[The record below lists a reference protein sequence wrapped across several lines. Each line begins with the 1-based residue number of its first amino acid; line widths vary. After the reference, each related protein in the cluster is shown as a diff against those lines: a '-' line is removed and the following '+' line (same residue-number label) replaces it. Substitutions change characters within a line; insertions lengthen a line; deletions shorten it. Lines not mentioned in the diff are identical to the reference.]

1 MNAEKL
7 GEEHEFSTHRG
18 DLPDMTR
25 QSRFMD
31 ATPAPYWRETV
42 QDPFT
47 SAPLGSDV
55 TCDLAI
61 IGGGFAGLWSAL
73 KAAEMFP
80 DARILLLEGGKL
92 GDAASGRN
100 GGFCAPSISHGVSNA
115 VTRWPG
121 EAETLIRLGRENLDA
136 LERDLEHYNNDCEF
150 ERSGKL
156 NVAATPWQAEGLR
169 AMQAAYA
176 RFGIETE
183 LLEGAALDE
192 RFRTPKYSAG
202 LFEPNYALV
211 NPAKLVDGL
220 ARAAV
225 ARGVDIYED
234 SLVTGL
240 KNEAG
245 GVQLITAGGT
255 VDARQVILATN
266 AAVPLLKRLR
276 AAIIPVWDYTLMS
289 EPLSADQLA
298 SIGWHGR
305 YGIADSGNQFHYFRK
320 TADNRILWG
329 GYDAIYHFGS
339 RRDPHLHDRAES
351 YETLERNF
359 REAFPALGD
368 IGFSH
373 RWGGIIDTSAR
384 LTAFAGTAMQ
394 GRVAY
399 AMGFTG
405 QGVTATRFAA
415 LTMLD
420 LLQGKTTERTQL
432 KLLSSRAVPFP
443 PEPFRNWAV
452 KWAQADLA
460 REDRD
465 GRRSLLL
472 RAMDRL
478 KIGFGS

>member
-1 MNAEKL
+1 MNTRA
-7 GEEHEFSTHRG
+7 
-18 DLPDMTR
+18 DPPDMIR
-25 QSRFMD
+25 LCRFAD

-42 QDPFT
+42 SNPFR
-47 SAPLGSDV
+47 AAALGGDAS
-55 TCDLAI
+55 CDLAI
-61 IGGGFAGLWSAL
+61 IGGGFAGLWPAV
-73 KAAEMFP
+73 KAAELFP
-80 DARILLLEGGKL
+80 DARIVLLEGGKL

-115 VTRWPG
+115 VNRWPG
-121 EAETLIRLGRENLDA
+121 EAETLIRLGRENLDEF
-136 LERDLEHYNNDCEF
+136 ERDLEHYDIDCEF

-156 NVAATPWQAEGLR
+156 NVAVTQWQVDGLH

-183 LLEGAALDE
+183 FLEGAALDE
-192 RFRTPKYSAG
+192 RFKTPKYRAG

-211 NPAKLVDGL
+211 NPARLVDGL
-220 ARAAV
+220 AKTAV
-225 ARGVDIYED
+225 ARGVDIFED
-234 SLVTGL
+234 TLVTGL
-240 KNEAG
+240 KKMTD
-245 GVQLITAGGT
+245 GVRLTTAGGM

-276 AAIIPVWDYTLMS
+276 AAIIPIWDYTLMS

-298 SIGWHGR
+298 AIGWQGR

-351 YETLERNF
+351 YERLERNF

-432 KLLSSRAVPFP
+432 KLLSSPAVPFP
-443 PEPFRNWAV
+443 PEPLRSWAV

-472 RAMDRL
+472 RAMDKLR
-478 KIGFGS
+478 IGFGS

>member
-1 MNAEKL
+1 MN
-7 GEEHEFSTHRG
+7 THANHGAASNGGR
-18 DLPDMTR
+18 
-25 QSRFMD
+25 RFPD

-42 QDPFT
+42 RDPFT
-47 SAPLGSDV
+47 APALATDT

-61 IGGGFAGLWSAL
+61 IGGGFAGLWSAV
-73 KAAEMFP
+73 KAAEVFP
-80 DARILLLEGGKL
+80 DARILLLEGGRL

-100 GGFCAPSISHGVSNA
+100 GGFCAPSISHGVANA
-115 VTRWPG
+115 VDRWPN
-121 EAETLIRLGRENLDA
+121 EADTLIRLGCENLNA
-136 LERDLEHYNNDCEF
+136 FEHDIDHYGIDCEF

-156 NVAATPWQAEGLR
+156 NVAETPWQAEGLR
-169 AMQAAYA
+169 AMQAGYA
-176 RFGIETE
+176 RAGTQTE
-183 LLEGAALDE
+183 FLEGAALDA
-192 RFRTPKYSAG
+192 RFNTPKYNAG
-202 LFEPNYALV
+202 LFDPNYGLV

-220 ARAAV
+220 AKVAV
-225 ARGVDIYED
+225 ARGVTIHENT
-234 SLVTGL
+234 LVTGL
-240 KNEAG
+240 KKTAG
-245 GVQLITAGGT
+245 GVQLTTASGVVEAG
-255 VDARQVILATN
+255 QVILATN
-266 AAVPLLKRLR
+266 ASVPLLKRLR
-276 AAIIPVWDYTLMS
+276 PAIIPIWDYTLMS
-289 EPLSADQLA
+289 EPLSDDQLA
-298 SIGWHGR
+298 AIGWQDRH
-305 YGIADSGNQFHYFRK
+305 GIADSGNQFHYFRK

-339 RRDPHLHDRAES
+339 RRDPHLHDRSES
-351 YETLERNF
+351 YDTLERNF

-432 KLLSSRAVPFP
+432 KLLSSPAVPFP
-443 PEPFRNWAV
+443 PEPFRSWAV

-478 KIGFGS
+478 RIGFGS